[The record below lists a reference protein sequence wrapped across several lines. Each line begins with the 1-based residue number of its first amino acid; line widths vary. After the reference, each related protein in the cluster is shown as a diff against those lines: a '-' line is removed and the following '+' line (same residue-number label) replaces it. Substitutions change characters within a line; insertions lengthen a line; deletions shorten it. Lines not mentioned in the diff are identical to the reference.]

1 MKDYFIFTY
10 NDKFNFKGGEK
21 SVTVLF
27 IPESSIRSSTLIQG
41 LETFNQEKV
50 LTDRFVAIIPAYA
63 EGSLIEKLSTNVLNT
78 FGRVVGF
85 DKSYSE
91 FNYSVYKFDDKGHLL
106 KFFGSLAGL
115 KNKTSFF
122 STLFRHGNHHIFE
135 TKSGLIESNPDHH
148 FVFPSG
154 KHSEKFIRTANVLRD
169 SNEIY
174 FIAIQL
180 LGKFEGIET
189 VYCDTASINVLPFAV
204 FEIFNRF
211 NIGREIR
218 VKSFESYKLFE
229 DFNQIF
235 DPNSIVLI
243 SSSTSGNI
251 IDRLREKQVLKDN
264 LILVLFFL
272 GDEESYAKHISN
284 IFCNLSKS
292 VEFEVGYEP
301 FKTFKN
307 SLVCNL
313 CQNHS
318 QPVIIQSDVFLNIEP
333 KFNIVTLKKADAPSF
348 LSRFVE
354 NHRAHKEENNIFKV
368 HYRDIEEED
377 FNYEIYL
384 DFCQLLENL
393 DSEHYPQSYHEKLT
407 KISNAHIPLN
417 TKYLLPLRD
426 PGSKELTKMILRDNS
441 WVNEPE
447 IIDINNPDG
456 IDPEVSG
463 TIVVVGATFVTG
475 RHYFFINRLLRNF
488 PKLSV
493 VYFIGIARSFSKQF
507 SDNIKSN
514 LGIGEYGGK
523 TFPVVQ
529 VDEIYIPQGKG
540 ENSWTKES
548 LFIRELLGKID
559 HTSQLFKFF
568 DERNRI
574 LLNARGKKGLCND
587 TFLPTVT
594 GETLCLRKGFVYWNF
609 EVKPELAFQP
619 QVYFTISSVINRLRN
634 EPLNVER
641 SLNQSTYV
649 RNLISAETFNR
660 FNDGII
666 QASILRAADYRMLSY
681 DLDENQ
687 SLAMTVFLKS
697 LIDRIDGDHGEALP
711 EFLLALG
718 LKKLRLKRLD
728 FNDFA
733 EYSMKKLHKGSMA
746 YDFIEYLKGK
756 LLK

>member
-10 NDKFNFKGGEK
+10 KDKFNFKGGEK
-21 SVTVLF
+21 SVAVLF
-27 IPESSIRSSTLIQG
+27 IPESSIRRSTLVQG

-50 LTDRFVAIIPAYA
+50 LTDRFVVIVPTYA
-63 EGSLIEKLSTNVLNT
+63 SESLIENLSTDVISS

-85 DKSYSE
+85 DKAYSE
-91 FNYSVYKFDDKGHLL
+91 SNYSVYQFDDKGYLL
-106 KFFGSLAGL
+106 KTFGTLTGL
-115 KNKTSFF
+115 KNKANFF
-122 STLFRHGNHHIFE
+122 STLFRHGNYHIFK
-135 TKSGLIESNPDHH
+135 TKGGLIESNPDHH

-169 SNEIY
+169 SNEI
-174 FIAIQL
+174 FFLALQL
-180 LGKFEGIET
+180 LEKFDGIET

-211 NIGREIR
+211 KKEVEIR

-235 DPNSIVLI
+235 NPNSIVLI

-251 IDRLREKQVLKDN
+251 IDRLREKQIVKDN
-264 LILVLFFL
+264 LIIVLFFL
-272 GDEESYAKHISN
+272 GNKESYIKHKSN
-284 IFCNLSKS
+284 IFCNLTKSK
-292 VEFEVGYEP
+292 EFDVGFEP
-301 FKTFKN
+301 FKTFRN
-307 SLVCNL
+307 SLECDL
-313 CQNHS
+313 CFNHS
-318 QPVIIQSDVFLNIEP
+318 QPVTIQSDVFLNIEP
-333 KFNIVTLKKADAPSF
+333 KFNLVVLKKTDAPGF
-348 LSRFVE
+348 LSRFIE
-354 NHRAHKEENNIFKV
+354 NHRALNEDSNIFKV

-377 FNYEIYL
+377 LNYEIYL
-384 DFCQLLENL
+384 DFSQLLKNL
-393 DSEHYPQSYHEKLT
+393 DSQYYPQSYHKKLR
-407 KISNAHIPLN
+407 KITNAHIPLN

-426 PGSKELTKMILRDNS
+426 PGSKELAEMILRDNS
-441 WVNEPE
+441 WVKKPE
-447 IIDINNPDG
+447 MIDINNPEG
-456 IDPEVSG
+456 IDSEVSG
-463 TIVVVGATFVTG
+463 TLVVVGATYVTG

-493 VYFIGIARSFSKQF
+493 VYFIGIARSISKQF

-523 TFPVVQ
+523 TFPVIN

-540 ENSWTKES
+540 RNSWAKES
-548 LFIRELLGKID
+548 LYVRKLLGEID
-559 HTSQLFKFF
+559 SSSELHKFF
-568 DERNRI
+568 DKRNKT
-574 LLNARGKKGLCND
+574 LLNSRGKKGLCND

-594 GETLCLRKGFVYWNF
+594 GKTLCLRKGFVYWNF
-609 EVKPELAFQP
+609 EVKPETTFQP

-634 EPLNVER
+634 EPLNAER

-697 LIDRIDGDHGEALP
+697 LIDKYDEDHGEALP
-711 EFLLALG
+711 EFLLAIG
-718 LKKLRLKRLD
+718 IKKLRLKRLD
-728 FNDFA
+728 LNDFV
-733 EYSMKKLHKGSMA
+733 EYSLKKLEKGSIA
-746 YDFIEYLKGK
+746 YGFIDYLKEN
-756 LLK
+756 LLQ